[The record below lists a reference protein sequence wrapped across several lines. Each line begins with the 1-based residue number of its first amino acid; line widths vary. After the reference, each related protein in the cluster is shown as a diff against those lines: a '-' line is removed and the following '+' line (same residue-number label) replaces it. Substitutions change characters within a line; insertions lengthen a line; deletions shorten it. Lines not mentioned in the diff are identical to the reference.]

1 MAKGSKSDTKQTNIL
16 VGAALVI
23 LGAIF
28 IAFAVYQPTES
39 SNNNS
44 INSNESYVQNA
55 YNDANYEN
63 DGGYVNDDSV
73 RDTSYPLNLNTCTAE
88 ELMTINGIGE
98 TRALSIIA
106 YRDVIGGYS
115 DIEQLKNISGI
126 GDAFIEKVAPYVTV

>member
-28 IAFAVYQPTES
+28 IAFAVYQPTEN

-55 YNDANYEN
+55 YNNANYEN

-73 RDTSYPLNLNTCTAE
+73 RDISYPLNLNTCTAE